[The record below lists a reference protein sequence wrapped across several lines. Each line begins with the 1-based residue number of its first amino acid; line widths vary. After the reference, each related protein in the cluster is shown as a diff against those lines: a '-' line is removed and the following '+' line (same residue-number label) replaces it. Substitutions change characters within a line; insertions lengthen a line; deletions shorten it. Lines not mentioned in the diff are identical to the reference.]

1 MYRAD
6 FNAEREARQK
16 IAGEKADLADELN
29 RLQLQQ
35 QNGGDNVRDHHDDAR
50 RNANAAAAANAAKPA
65 GETGRHLPTTNFVR
79 ETAHQ
84 FAELAPRG
92 PSPPPRPQ
100 KPKEAKSFSCPK
112 CGKSFPILQILQN
125 HVNDCLDRE

>member
-1 MYRAD
+1 VDVYRSD

-16 IAGEKADLADELN
+16 IAGEKADLAEELQ
-29 RLQLQQ
+29 RLRQHEREG
-35 QNGGDNVRDHHDDAR
+35 NNVNDVHADDVAAIR
-50 RNANAAAAANAAKPA
+50 RNPRPT
-65 GETGRHLPTTNFVR
+65 GEPPRLLPTTNFVR

-84 FAELAPRG
+84 FAELTTPRG

-100 KPKEAKSFSCPK
+100 KPKENKAFNCPK
-112 CGKSFPILQILQN
+112 CGKSFPILQLLQN